1 MVMNPKITGL
11 LGIFL
16 LLLIGFV
23 FFYERPKIEEEQ
35 KINDAKTEFLEVT
48 RQTVAQFTIVNRF
61 GKFVAKKQGNEW
73 LIKEPVE
80 TPGDWEQFEAMV
92 TAARAV
98 ERGRVVVDADAY
110 DKTDLAAFGL
120 APPRVE
126 LRFESQSGDDIWL
139 LFGDDNPAG
148 RAAYLSWSGN
158 KQIVLTQR
166 SFRNRFD
173 VKLLDLR
180 DQRILPFD
188 LDMVQKIVLK
198 HHGKTFEMVRNGFK
212 WQIINPE
219 SHMGDDA
226 EINNI
231 LGTIRAERVVDIV
244 AEIFEDPSLYG
255 FDAPSYQLTLGYKN
269 GESRTL
275 TMGKTVEDVR
285 SRLWYAYSSER
296 PYVFLVE
303 PFITD
308 FLNID
313 LGSVRYKR
321 VFEFDRK
328 GIDKIQLAY
337 PDSTVTCVLEAG
349 NWNVV
354 NPIGYVAT
362 EDIVG
367 GWIDKVHTMAVAD
380 FMEPSQNLDEYGLAH
395 PVLTVSL
402 WRGKV
407 LVREVSVGH
416 GQDGWYGMMNGSD
429 DVFSFDYG
437 VMAGLRLPLGK
448 ISQ

>member
-1 MVMNPKITGL
+1 MSPKITGL
-11 LGIFL
+11 LGVCL
-16 LLLIGFV
+16 LLLVGFV

-35 KINDAKTEFLEVT
+35 KAIAAQKEFLDVK
-48 RQTVAQFTIVNRF
+48 RQTVAKFTIVNRF
-61 GKFVAKKQGNEW
+61 GKFVAEKQGNDW
-73 LIKEPVE
+73 LIKEPIE

-98 ERGRVVVDADAY
+98 ERGRVIVDAEAY

-120 APPRVE
+120 QPPRVE

-148 RAAYLSWSGN
+148 RAAYLSWSGGN
-158 KQIVLTQR
+158 QIVLTQR

-173 VKLLDLR
+173 LKLLDLR

-188 LDMVQKIVLK
+188 LDLVQRVVLK
-198 HHGKTFEMVRNGFK
+198 HHGKTFEMVRNGFR
-212 WQIINPE
+212 WQIVSPGAY
-219 SHMGDDA
+219 MGDEA

-231 LGTIRAERVVDIV
+231 LGTVRAERVVDIV
-244 AEIFEDPSLYG
+244 AETFEDPTLYG
-255 FDAPSYQLTLGYKN
+255 FDTPSYQLTVGNKN
-269 GESRTL
+269 GEARTL
-275 TMGKTVEDVR
+275 TLGKTVEDVR
-285 SRLWYAYSSER
+285 SRLWYASSSER

-303 PFITD
+303 PFMTD

-313 LGSVRYKR
+313 LGSIRYKR

-349 NWNVV
+349 NWKVV
-354 NPIGYVAT
+354 NPAGYVAT

-367 GWIDKVHTMAVAD
+367 TWIDKVHTMAVAD
-380 FMEPSQNLDEYGLAH
+380 FMGAEQNLDAYGLTQ

-402 WRGKV
+402 WRGEA
-407 LVREVSVGH
+407 LVREVLI
-416 GQDGWYGMMNGSD
+416 GQGYDGWYGMMQGSD
-429 DVFSFDYG
+429 EVFSFDYG
-437 VMAGLRLPLGK
+437 VMAGLRLPLGG

>member
-1 MVMNPKITGL
+1 MSPKITGL
-11 LGIFL
+11 LGVCL
-16 LLLIGFV
+16 LLLVGFV
-23 FFYERPKIEEEQ
+23 FLYERPKIEDEQ
-35 KINDAKTEFLEVT
+35 KAIAAQKEFLDVT
-48 RQTVAQFTIVNRF
+48 RQTVAKFTIVNRF
-61 GKFVAKKQGNEW
+61 GKFVAEKQGNDW
-73 LIKEPVE
+73 LIKEPIE

-120 APPRVE
+120 QPPRVE

-139 LFGDDNPAG
+139 QFGDDNPAG
-148 RAAYLSWSGN
+148 RAAYLSWSGGN
-158 KQIVLTQR
+158 QIVLTQR

-173 VKLLDLR
+173 LKLLDLR

-188 LDMVQKIVLK
+188 LDLVQKVVLK

-212 WQIINPE
+212 WQIISPE
-219 SHMGDDA
+219 AHMGDDA

-231 LGTIRAERVVDIV
+231 LGTVRAERVVDIV
-244 AEIFEDPSLYG
+244 AETFEDPTLYG
-255 FDAPSYQLTLGYKN
+255 FDTPSYQLTVGYKN

-275 TMGKTVEDVR
+275 TLGKTVEDVR
-285 SRLWYAYSSER
+285 TRLWYASSSER

-303 PFITD
+303 PFMTD

-313 LGSVRYKR
+313 LGSIRYKR

-349 NWNVV
+349 NWKVV
-354 NPIGYVAT
+354 SPAGYVAT
-362 EDIVG
+362 EGIVG
-367 GWIDKVHTMAVAD
+367 AWIDKVHTMAVAD
-380 FMEPSQNLDEYGLAH
+380 FMVPKQNLDAYGLTQ

-402 WRGKV
+402 WRGEA
-407 LVREVSVGH
+407 LVREVSI
-416 GQDGWYGMMNGSD
+416 GQGSDGWYGMMNGSD

-437 VMAGLRLPLGK
+437 VMAGLRLPLGG

>member
-1 MVMNPKITGL
+1 MSPKITGL
-11 LGIFL
+11 LGICL

-23 FFYERPKIEEEQ
+23 FLYERPKMEEEQ
-35 KINDAKTEFLEVT
+35 KNIAANKDFLNVT
-48 RQTVAQFTIVNRF
+48 RQTVAKFTIVNRF
-61 GKFVAKKQGNEW
+61 GKFVAEKRGNEW
-73 LIKEPVE
+73 QIVEPVQ

-92 TAARAV
+92 TAAKAV
-98 ERGRVVVDADAY
+98 ERGRVVVDADEYA
-110 DKTDLAAFGL
+110 KTDLAAFGL

-126 LRFESQSGDDIWL
+126 LRFESQAGDDIWL

-148 RAAYLSWSGN
+148 RAAYLSWSGSN
-158 KQIVLTQR
+158 QIVLTQR
-166 SFRNRFD
+166 SFRNRYD
-173 VKLLDLR
+173 LKLLDLR

-188 LDMVQKIVLK
+188 LDQVQKLVLK

-212 WQIINPE
+212 WQIVRPE
-219 SHMGDDA
+219 SYLGDDA

-231 LGTIRAERVVDIV
+231 LGTIRAERVVDVV
-244 AEIFEDPSLYG
+244 AETFEDPSLYG
-255 FDAPSYQLTLGYKN
+255 FDTPAYQVTIGYKD
-269 GESRTL
+269 GGTRTL
-275 TMGKTVEDVR
+275 TLGKTVEDVR
-285 SRLWYAYSSER
+285 SRLWYAFSSER

-303 PFITD
+303 PFMTD

-313 LGSVRYKR
+313 LGSIRNKR

-328 GIDKIQLAY
+328 GIDRVQLAY

-349 NWNVV
+349 NWVV
-354 NPIGYVAT
+354 KNPVGYVAT

-380 FMEPSQNLDEYGLAH
+380 FMDSGKNLAEYGLAQ

-402 WRGKV
+402 WRGNE
-407 LVREVSVGH
+407 LVREVLVGQ
-416 GQDGWYGMMNGSD
+416 GFDGWYGMMNGSND
-429 DVFSFDYG
+429 IFSFDYG
-437 VMAGLRLPLGK
+437 VMAGLHLPLQFGA